1 MSSPG
6 RRSPGALEISGRKSG
21 RGSTGCGAG
30 ERVIGGDAARGDA
43 YRRTAGMARAKPRR
57 KATRNCQL
65 PTRPRAV
72 GWTGGSSHPAL
83 DTTTPEPHHTITP
96 EPHHTTTM
104 SKYGTRRLS
113 DFDKCQIVAL
123 NFSDPEASQS
133 TALHHPQFRAKIQR
147 EGYPEGPQ
155 YTRKTAKG
163 QLLWRVKKTGRG
175 CDVPES
181 SKEVVEGDGK

>member
-1 MSSPG
+1 
-6 RRSPGALEISGRKSG
+6 
-21 RGSTGCGAG
+21 
-30 ERVIGGDAARGDA
+30 VIGGDAARGDA
-43 YRRTAGMARAKPRR
+43 GVRPERPERPAWQEPSQGERRLAIASYQQDQEPWDGP
-57 KATRNCQL
+57 
-65 PTRPRAV
+65 
-72 GWTGGSSHPAL
+72 GGSSHPAL
-83 DTTTPEPHHTITP
+83 DTTTP

-113 DFDKCQIVAL
+113 DFDKCQIVAI

-133 TALHHPQFRAKIQR
+133 TALHHPQFRAMIQR

-163 QLLWRVKKTGRG
+163 QLLWGVKKTGRG